1 MLSLLLEQI
10 WLVLEDKCILP
21 SVSSPSQNRRKELVL
36 VITSQVSYWLWPI
49 REQILFLVPETKK
62 YFFSD
67 PFQWSLFKAMKYYP
81 TIHTLM
87 WQRKQRVA
95 IISLFIPSQ
104 GEEVVVMEIYWPLK
118 LSMVKVIKVRGRG
131 NIQYYWNNWN
141 IMEYRK
147 MKKQT
152 VRKN

>member
-49 REQILFLVPETKK
+49 REQILFLVTETKK
-62 YFFSD
+62 YFFLILFND
-67 PFQWSLFKAMKYYP
+67 PYLKQWNIIQLS
-81 TIHTLM
+81 TL
-87 WQRKQRVA
+87 WCDKESREWL
-95 IISLFIPSQ
+95 ISLFIPSQ

-118 LSMVKVIKVRGRG
+118 LSMVKVIKVRRRG

>member
-1 MLSLLLEQI
+1 MTVKLEKGDAAQCFFSLPEQKERVGSGNHKPGQLLIVTYQRTDSI
-10 WLVLEDKCILP
+10 F
-21 SVSSPSQNRRKELVL
+21 SSRNQE
-36 VITSQVSYWLWPI
+36 I
-49 REQILFLVPETKK
+49 
-62 YFFSD
+62 FFSD

>member
-1 MLSLLLEQI
+1 MHPAQCFFSLPEQKERVGSGNHKPGQLLIVTYQRTDSI
-10 WLVLEDKCILP
+10 F
-21 SVSSPSQNRRKELVL
+21 SSRNQE
-36 VITSQVSYWLWPI
+36 I
-49 REQILFLVPETKK
+49 
-62 YFFSD
+62 FFSD
-67 PFQWSLFKAMKYYP
+67 PYLKQWYIIQLS
-81 TIHTLM
+81 TL
-87 WQRKQRVA
+87 WCDKESREWL
-95 IISLFIPSQ
+95 ISLFIPSQ

>member
-81 TIHTLM
+81 TLHTLM

-95 IISLFIPSQ
+95 NISFYPFPRRGGGGDGNILTPQVIYGKSNQ
-104 GEEVVVMEIYWPLK
+104 GEREGKYSILLK
-118 LSMVKVIKVRGRG
+118 
-131 NIQYYWNNWN
+131 
-141 IMEYRK
+141 
-147 MKKQT
+147 
-152 VRKN
+152 